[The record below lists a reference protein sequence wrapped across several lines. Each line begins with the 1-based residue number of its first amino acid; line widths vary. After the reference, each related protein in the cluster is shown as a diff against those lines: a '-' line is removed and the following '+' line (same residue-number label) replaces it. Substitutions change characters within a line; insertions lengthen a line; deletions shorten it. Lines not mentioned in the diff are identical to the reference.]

1 MRKEV
6 WVEQPTDEDLKR
18 AALGERIALERLVGE
33 YYRPVAAYL
42 ARLVGDA
49 DDAEDLTQEVFLRMA
64 RGLSGFAHRAAF
76 TTWLFQIARN
86 VGVDALRRREADRAV
101 LASRV
106 DHPVASRSNVDD
118 FEDAEILWSC
128 IGALN
133 ADLRSALLL
142 RDLLG
147 FTYREIAE
155 ILDATLATVKWRI
168 FQARTRVQ
176 ASYLEASELPEDGCG
191 RSRRAPGARGEPS

>member
-1 MRKEV
+1 V
-6 WVEQPTDEDLKR
+6 QQPTDDDLGH
-18 AALGERIALERLVGE
+18 AARGERAALERLVGE

-42 ARLVGDA
+42 ARLI
-49 DDAEDLTQEVFLRMA
+49 DDPDEAQDLTQEVFLRMA
-64 RGLSGFAHRAAF
+64 RGLSRFERRAAF

-86 VGVDALRRREADRAV
+86 VGVDALRRREAANAV
-101 LASRV
+101 VASRAETHV
-106 DHPVASRSNVDD
+106 GSRSNVED
-118 FEDAEILWSC
+118 FEDAEILWLC

-155 ILDATLATVKWRI
+155 ILDTTLATVKWRI
-168 FQARTRVQ
+168 FQARAKVQ
-176 ASYLEASELPEDGCG
+176 ASYLEASVPEEVGY
-191 RSRRAPGARGEPS
+191 RRFGPTRGAPGERS